1 MWKDQTVNGHPYSG
15 TPYPCLCQMGLLPGS
30 EGGVRRKAK
39 AREVRHGNRY
49 GQLRLINLNPSPG
62 ELRTSIHRYGQCTH
76 CTDHE
81 VPNGAVE
88 YGSVIVA
95 IVTVLH
101 EVLTCQWY
109 LQIMYVERR
118 MSVWRGAMSARR
130 REEQ

>member
-15 TPYPCLCQMGLLPGS
+15 APYPCLCQMGLLPGS
-30 EGGVRRKAK
+30 EGGVRRKPR
-39 AREVRHGNRY
+39 AREVRHGN
-49 GQLRLINLNPSPG
+49 
-62 ELRTSIHRYGQCTH
+62 RYGQCTH

-81 VPNGAVE
+81 VLNGAVE

-130 REEQ
+130 REEH